1 MEESY
6 FSCPATL
13 LKVTLRYGWV
23 SRFLNCTNGTES
35 CKVSQCEKSKCFIII
50 TLIDCQQYQKVF
62 YRESTRCFLNPSRN
76 CVNKNTAKSTNK
88 SNYRRCSIKKLFLKI
103 SQCLQ
108 ENACVVVSFFNKVAG
123 QRDSNT
129 DVFL

>member
-6 FSCPATL
+6 FSCPETL

-50 TLIDCQQYQKVF
+50 TLIDCQQYQKYF
-62 YRESTRCFLNPSRN
+62 RG
-76 CVNKNTAKSTNK
+76 
-88 SNYRRCSIKKLFLKI
+88 
-103 SQCLQ
+103 SQR
-108 ENACVVVSFFNKVAG
+108 A
-123 QRDSNT
+123 
-129 DVFL
+129 VFLTPAETVLTKTLLKVLTKATTGGVL